1 MKIIIGSVPREDGQS
16 MVELALT
23 LTILLILL
31 AGTIDLG
38 RALFTWIE
46 MRDAAQEGAAYG
58 SFCPTDSAKIEAR
71 VRDNLNPIYTYVV
84 GIDKPNI
91 SVTSPITV
99 NVTTQLPLA
108 MPFLSTVIGKDTIT
122 IHAKI
127 IDSIINTS
135 CP

>member
-1 MKIIIGSVPREDGQS
+1 MNKIIGSVPREDGQS

-46 MRDAAQEGAAYG
+46 MRDAAQEGAVYG
-58 SFCPTDSAKIEAR
+58 SFCPDKNKITTR
-71 VRDNLNPIYTYVV
+71 VDANLNKIYTYD
-84 GIDKPNI
+84 IDPI
-91 SVTSPITV
+91 IPAYPAPGDSITV
-99 NVTTQLPLA
+99 NVETKLPLA
-108 MPFLSTVIGKDTIT
+108 MPFLSTVIGTDTID
-122 IHAKI
+122 IHATI
-127 IDSIINTS
+127 IDSIINTK